1 MLYLMTKFSLDWFEQ
16 PISLKVEE
24 IPRSEARTIVEVADE
39 FGNFKSA
46 VWKSEEY
53 FVMVQQLQHEIAHSM
68 VKKRVNLTKNDCLLV
83 AIYQG
88 TDLSHCAA
96 GLVSHEDK
104 PFKYYLVIPNKE
116 ENDNA

>member
-1 MLYLMTKFSLDWFEQ
+1 
-16 PISLKVEE
+16 
-24 IPRSEARTIVEVADE
+24 
-39 FGNFKSA
+39 
-46 VWKSEEY
+46 
-53 FVMVQQLQHEIAHSM
+53 M

-116 ENDNA
+116 ESDNA